1 MKSLKRV
8 TGVTLAL
15 LFSCTAFVGCGRDK
29 KEEIPSM
36 VLEPEK
42 WEIEVRPGYFGN
54 YKVGSDGLVILP
66 DDPIADRYI
75 PDEEIDYVRN
85 PISYANREAFDQ
97 VLITYPYCERAYEYE
112 WQYWPEYKCF
122 YYNSKGER
130 IESEYYASCFHS
142 DLYIGDETEFEKI
155 KNDTDRNSWTSN
167 YFIHFFPNKKDCLYR
182 IYVEIYDSIDS
193 YKRNYDIHF
202 DLSAHR
208 KGWFYT
214 YVILEGTEGEEK

>member
-15 LFSCTAFVGCGRDK
+15 LLSCTAFVGCARNE
-29 KEEIPSM
+29 KEEIPDM
-36 VLEPEK
+36 ALEPEK

-54 YKVGSDGLVILP
+54 YDVGPDGLVILP
-66 DDPIADRYI
+66 DDPIADSYI
-75 PDEEIDYVRN
+75 PESEIDYVKE
-85 PISYANREAFDQ
+85 PISYANKTGLDR
-97 VLITYPYCERAYEYE
+97 VLITYPYCERAYDYE

-130 IESEYYASCFHS
+130 IESDYYASCFRS

-155 KNDTDRNSWTSN
+155 KNDPNRTSWTFD
-167 YFIHFFPNKKDCLYR
+167 FIQSFPIKKDSLYR
-182 IYVEIYDSIDS
+182 ILVEIYDSVDA
-193 YKRNYDIHF
+193 YKKNYDIHF

-208 KGWFYT
+208 RGSFYT
-214 YVILEGTEGEEK
+214 YVIIKGIEGEEK

>member
-15 LFSCTAFVGCGRDK
+15 LLSCAAFVGCARNE
-29 KEEIPSM
+29 KEEIPDM
-36 VLEPEK
+36 ALEPEK

-54 YKVGSDGLVILP
+54 YDVGPDGLVILP
-66 DDPIADRYI
+66 DDPIADSYI
-75 PDEEIDYVRN
+75 PESEIDYVKE
-85 PISYANREAFDQ
+85 PISYANKTELDR
-97 VLITYPYCERAYEYE
+97 VLITYPYCERAYDYE

-130 IESEYYASCFHS
+130 IESDYYASCFRS

-155 KNDTDRNSWTSN
+155 KNDPNRTSWTFD
-167 YFIHFFPNKKDCLYR
+167 FIQSFPIKKDSLYR
-182 IYVEIYDSIDS
+182 ILVEIYDSVDA
-193 YKRNYDIHF
+193 YKKNYDIHF

-208 KGWFYT
+208 RGSFYT
-214 YVILEGTEGEEK
+214 YVIIKGIEGEEK